1 MNAHAPTRT
10 KPPFLSALVFIVGCA
25 CLSGLQAQTIYKC
38 GNTYSQVA
46 CPDATTVQVNDK
58 RDPEQKQQADAATQ
72 RDAKLA
78 KSLAKE
84 RLALE
89 KSTAHAGKPKRKASS
104 AVALKQET
112 PELKTLT
119 KIAPK
124 RPQNKAAKPEGFVA
138 QVPTSTPKSGVKK

>member
-89 KSTAHAGKPKRKASS
+89 KSTAL
-104 AVALKQET
+104 ALKQET
-112 PELKTLT
+112 HEVKTLT
-119 KIAPK
+119 KITPK

>member
-1 MNAHAPTRT
+1 
-10 KPPFLSALVFIVGCA
+10 
-25 CLSGLQAQTIYKC
+25 
-38 GNTYSQVA
+38 
-46 CPDATTVQVNDK
+46 VNDK

-112 PELKTLT
+112 HEVKTLT
-119 KIAPK
+119 KITPK